1 MNYNKWQVQEAVKY
15 QTTLSGNNPNVLL
28 KAAVAPLGLDS
39 VKGVANRVD
48 YRFKSYVVKEKQQ
61 YNSSWQKKKNI

>member
-1 MNYNKWQVQEAVKY
+1 
-15 QTTLSGNNPNVLL
+15 
-28 KAAVAPLGLDS
+28 

-61 YNSSWQKKKNI
+61 YNSSWQKKKHISSTLCSGILSPKSISNFRIFLKGPHYNI